1 MLLLDQKASDILSK
15 IAFAKERIKKIESRD
30 KILET
35 YTGPLMNWLDTLEER
50 VKDAKKDFEQ
60 FVREATFTEESYL
73 TEEPQQKLLADIL
86 RAFEDIERRFFI
98 GVDTFLPLIPIWSTQ
113 RKRTETKRQHRLLT
127 YFVEDLLELSQIP
140 ESMMTIIGE
149 NYACLPLNWG
159 QVMKHVVFATYS
171 EMENMRKWV
180 LLAHEIG
187 HAFYDL
193 NVQKFSSNL
202 IPQVIR
208 KLIEVKPINVEQREL
223 ESTIYMWTREWIPEL
238 VADCFAVKTLGP
250 SFMTQFML
258 TALNSKP
265 NRIEFTHPP
274 SDLRV
279 RFMMDILDSLV
290 LPHINTRSYRNAW
303 RSYAHSVSKP
313 SSLYVV
319 HEEVVKTALDG
330 INSIVQERPIEKK
343 WTDILKAKKAISEG
357 VLPEQDL
364 LCVVSAFAISEPTV
378 DSRLIYKELL
388 KRYPSNPYAL

>member
-15 IAFAKERIKKIESRD
+15 IAFTKARIKKIKSPD

-60 FVREATFTEESYL
+60 FLREATFTEESYL

-98 GVDTFLPLIPIWSTQ
+98 GVDTFLPLISIWSTQ

-127 YFVEDLLELSQIP
+127 YFVEDLLELSQIAEP
-140 ESMMTIIGE
+140 MMTIIGE

-159 QVMKHVVFATYS
+159 RVMKHVVFATYS

-208 KLIEVKPINVEQREL
+208 KLIEVKPINVKQREL
-223 ESTIYMWTREWIPEL
+223 ESMIYMWTREWIPEL

-250 SFMTQFML
+250 SFVTQFML
-258 TALNSKP
+258 TALNSQP

-279 RFMMDILDSLV
+279 RFMMKILDSLD
-290 LPHINTRSYRNAW
+290 LPYINTRSYRNVW

-330 INSIVQERPIEKK
+330 IDSLVQERPIEKK

-378 DSRLIYKELL
+378 DSLLIYKELS
-388 KRYPSNPYAL
+388 KRYSSNPYTL

>member
-15 IAFAKERIKKIESRD
+15 IAFAKERIKKVKFPD

-35 YTGPLMNWLDTLEER
+35 YIEPLMNWLDTLEER
-50 VKDAKKDFEQ
+50 VKDTKKDFEE

-98 GVDTFLPLIPIWSTQ
+98 GVDTFLPLIPIWSNQ
-113 RKRTETKRQHRLLT
+113 RKGTETKRQHRLLV
-127 YFVEDLLELSQIP
+127 YFVEDLLELSHIS

-149 NYACLPLNWG
+149 NYACLPLSWG
-159 QVMKHVVFATYS
+159 QMMRHVVFATYS
-171 EMENMRKWV
+171 EMENLRKWV

-208 KLIEVKPINVEQREL
+208 KLIEVKPTNVEQREL
-223 ESTIYMWTREWIPEL
+223 ESTIYIWTREWIPEL

-250 SFMTQFML
+250 PFMTQFML
-258 TALNSKP
+258 TALNSQP

-279 RFMMDILDSLV
+279 RFMMDILDFLN
-290 LPHINTRSYRNAW
+290 LPDVNTKSYRNAW
-303 RSYAHSVSKP
+303 RSYAYSVSRP

-357 VLPEQDL
+357 VFPDQDL
-364 LCVVSAFAISEPTV
+364 LCIVSVFAISEPTV
-378 DSRLIYKELL
+378 DFRLIYRELL
-388 KRYPSNPYAL
+388 KRYPCNPYAL